1 MTLSLTVRDEVTRQ
15 VLLLLVVVTFIYT
28 SFEEKGEQKRTNRTD
43 VVPAYQPNAFTARP
57 AWLAPLQWPVNGP
70 FLVSQVTAGH
80 DIESGVGGY
89 IQWSRACRAVGVWS
103 LVSTPMSRFCSR

>member
-1 MTLSLTVRDEVTRQ
+1 MNVSLTVNGHTG
-15 VLLLLVVVTFIYT
+15 VVVVVVDRFIYT
-28 SFEEKGEQKRTNRTD
+28 SFEEKGEQKRANRTD

-80 DIESGVGGY
+80 DIESEVGGY
-89 IQWSRACRAVGVWS
+89 IQWSRACRS
-103 LVSTPMSRFCSR
+103 LVSTPVPRFCSR